1 MKLISGLQYFASII
15 EYKISIVNT
24 YIELEQYERW
34 QKMSFRNRCIIAGA
48 NGLQNLSIPVAGGRH
63 SGKLIREV
71 KIDNARNWQVLH
83 WRSVVSAYNR
93 SPWFEFYK
101 DEMAAFYHTRY
112 SWLWDWNLDLLVWTF
127 KKLGVDVQ
135 IGFTDS
141 WQKDYPPGEF
151 LDMRYR
157 VLPRNFSSFA
167 ADCPVYRQVFEDRL
181 GFIPNLSI
189 IDLLCCE
196 GPGAVAL
203 LKQ

>member
-1 MKLISGLQYFASII
+1 MELLFGLQYFASII
-15 EYKISIVNT
+15 EYKISISNL

-48 NGLQNLSIPVAGGRH
+48 NGLLHLSVPVAGGRH
-63 SGKLIREV
+63 SDKLIREV
-71 KIDNARNWQVLH
+71 KIDNTRNWQVLH

-101 DEMAAFYHTRY
+101 DEMAVFYHTKY

-127 KKLGVDVQ
+127 KKLGADVQ
-135 IGFTDS
+135 IGFTNN
-141 WQKDYPPGEF
+141 WQKDYPPDEF
-151 LDMRYR
+151 FDMRYR

-181 GFIPNLSI
+181 GFVPNLSI
-189 IDLLCCE
+189 VDLLCCE
-196 GPGAVAL
+196 GPNAINL
-203 LKQ
+203 LRQ

>member
-1 MKLISGLQYFASII
+1 MELLFGLQYFASVI
-15 EYKISIVNT
+15 EYKTSITNT

-48 NGLQNLSIPVAGGRH
+48 NGLLHLSIPVAGGRQ
-63 SGKLIREV
+63 SNRLIREV
-71 KIDNARNWQVLH
+71 KIDNTRNWQILH

-112 SWLWDWNLDLLVWTF
+112 DWLWDWNLDLLEWTF
-127 KKLGVDVQ
+127 KKLGADITV
-135 IGFTDS
+135 GFTKS
-141 WQKDYPPGEF
+141 WQKDYAPGEF

-157 VLPRNFSSFA
+157 VLPGNFNSFA
-167 ADCPVYRQVFEDRL
+167 AGCPVYRQVFEDRL
-181 GFIPNLSI
+181 GFMPNLSI

-196 GPGAVAL
+196 GPNAIDL
-203 LKQ
+203 LRQ